1 MMDRESELYKGH
13 ARKYEGREHLME
25 EIIPIL
31 NCKWNDVVQFSAL
44 NPQVI
49 VDKLKTIQDDFKLFR
64 TKYFKINV
72 SQIVDVYDAVVFDRS
87 HKIAKGNYA
96 IEDNEVVTLFRS
108 YNELLEVPSETIK
121 F

>member
-49 VDKLKTIQDDFKLFR
+49 VDKLKTIQDDFKLFTGEHLSLHGVNGGGNSGVLSKGDEASGKHFR
-64 TKYFKINV
+64 LG
-72 SQIVDVYDAVVFDRS
+72 VDFIS
-87 HKIAKGNYA
+87 
-96 IEDNEVVTLFRS
+96 S
-108 YNELLEVPSETIK
+108 LESR
-121 F
+121 